1 MAITGATRKMLWGR
15 AHNQCAFPG
24 CIQALTLHIDD
35 DASGDTQLIVI
46 GEEAHIRAQSA
57 GGPRYDPDY
66 PRDKVDSYENLV
78 LMCPTHHTLIDSKN
92 GAGHALKDLLKIKE
106 AHERQQGRRAE
117 LEGALGAYLGDRYHV
132 ENTVQ
137 FQQADLRGP
146 SVDSLFVDVPVGC
159 RRDNSQ
165 LAQLLTQIA
174 ESAPGDTSDLE
185 ATSAFIVTGATQALL
200 HPDWTGNAVLVGGP
214 GQGKST
220 VLQYICQFH
229 RARRLGETDYS
240 AGQSELLRAA
250 STARFPIRVDLRK
263 YAQWAAIEPSPDS
276 GKKKRSDQKPES
288 EGDWRSLEEYIVLE
302 IRRHI
307 GAHQF
312 KNRDLAVLIATEP
325 VLLALDGLDEVASLT
340 VRARVTEEIARVRAR
355 LNADAANLVILVATR
370 PGSSLQPLTG
380 TGAFPVLHLQ
390 KLTQGLRLQYLQ
402 RWVEVSGLSTESA
415 ERLQSTFMDNQHV
428 PHINELAS
436 YPMQLAILLHLL
448 HRRQLLPQQR
458 TELYAEYLKTF
469 LDREQTED
477 KEPLLAEQRRVV
489 ESTHAYL
496 GWYLQTKA
504 EQGQSSGSIT
514 RADLRQLLRQH
525 LAGQADELTLA
536 EELYS
541 AITTRVLCLVERDDA
556 FEFEVQSLREYF
568 AALYIF
574 ENLTPKGVG
583 NSRDDG
589 LNALMERPYW
599 ANVCRFYIGML
610 ATGEIRALKDNLHN
624 VDKRV
629 SPHPMVRLMAVL
641 LLNDRV
647 YDGLAGTSIRDVV
660 DVVLDGPGVVFAE
673 DGVFEAAG
681 TPLRLGER
689 AGRSQAVAHLKA
701 RLEENESIAV
711 QEAAAK
717 CLARHAIPRDEIATW
732 WWSLYDSTPNWFEV
746 ASTLG
751 VLGSLNIEH
760 TAQLHKVL
768 AETNRGTAWNGA
780 LLARGG
786 YDGKDEDV
794 LLTLVQDL
802 NDGAAGEIQL
812 SSGRHNLA
820 AIVQSAEL
828 ASSGAVRRS
837 TLYAGKGGNESLE
850 LSQQADV
857 TERILRGATAASI
870 RSFDPSSLEAW
881 QTRLLA
887 LAEAWGDG
895 WILRR
900 AVSTIPSDVEIS
912 AIATSVRVKSPALA
926 AAATAEAAF
935 RSNRGNEKWWREH
948 LVSLATPRDLMLG
961 TIALIEHAHASVF
974 TPLASTF
981 DALVQKLE
989 PKRFLAVEHAL
1000 QMDVAARRA
1009 RPLALQE
1016 ALRLRQVNLS
1026 GRTLWLI
1033 HIIGTAS
1040 TRSRVGPLLEPQLE
1054 DVFKAGTTDGREAV
1068 AVARTTRKLK
1078 LEIFRGARRSL
1089 PPGGWADESA
1099 IAIMT
1104 QTTAAE
1110 ILTDPVN
1117 WPTDLVQMAIDRLTI
1132 RQGNRTKPLADVATS
1147 NRWFQDPA

>member
-35 DASGDTQLIVI
+35 ATSGETQLIVV

-57 GGPRYDPDY
+57 GGPRYERDY

-106 AHERQQGRRAE
+106 DHERQQGRRVE
-117 LEGALGAYLGDRYHV
+117 LEGALGAYLGDRYHA

-174 ESAPGDTSDLE
+174 QSAPGDTSDLE

-220 VLQYICQFH
+220 VLQYVCQFH
-229 RARRLGETDYS
+229 RARRLGETAYS
-240 AGQSELLRAA
+240 AGTSELVRAT

-276 GKKKRSDQKPES
+276 GKKKRSGHKPEN
-288 EGDWRSLEEYIVLE
+288 EGEWRSLEEYIVLD

-325 VLLALDGLDEVASLT
+325 VLLALDGLDEVASLP
-340 VRARVTEEIARVRAR
+340 VRARVTEEIARVRGR
-355 LNADAANLVILVATR
+355 LNADAADLVILVATR
-370 PGSSLQPLTG
+370 PGSSLQPLTA

-390 KLTQGLRLQYLQ
+390 RLTQGLRLQYLQ

-489 ESTHAYL
+489 ENTHAYL

-514 RADLRQLLRQH
+514 RGELRQLLRHH
-525 LAGQADELTLA
+525 LEGHADELTLA

-610 ATGEIRALKDNLHN
+610 ARGEIRALKDNLHN

-647 YDGLAGTSIRDVV
+647 YDGLADTSIRDVV

-701 RLEENESIAV
+701 RLEQSESTAV
-711 QEAAAK
+711 QETVAA
-717 CLARHAIPRDEIATW
+717 CLARHAIPRDDVTTW
-732 WWSLYDSTPNWFEV
+732 WWTRFESAPNWFEV

-751 VLGSLNIEH
+751 VLGSLSIER
-760 TAQLHKVL
+760 TAQLHKALVEYDRSTDWK
-768 AETNRGTAWNGA
+768 AA

-786 YDGKDEDV
+786 YDGNDEDV
-794 LLTLVQDL
+794 LLALVEDL
-802 NDGAAGEIQL
+802 NDGAAGEVQL

-820 AIVQSAEL
+820 TIVQSAEL
-828 ASSGAVRRS
+828 AATGAIRRS
-837 TLYAGKGGNESLE
+837 TLYESMGHNQPIDR
-850 LSQQADV
+850 QQA
-857 TERILRGATAASI
+857 TITARIRRGATAFSN

-887 LAEAWGDG
+887 VAETWGDG

-912 AIATSVRVKSPALA
+912 AIATSVRAKSPALA
-926 AAATAEAAF
+926 AAAATEATF
-935 RSNRGNEKWWREH
+935 RSNRGDEEWWQKH
-948 LVSLATPRDLMLG
+948 LASIATPRDLMLG
-961 TIALIEHAHASVF
+961 IVALLEQAHPSVVIS
-974 TPLASTF
+974 LASAF
-981 DALVQKLE
+981 DTLVQQLE
-989 PKRFLAVEHAL
+989 PKRYLAVEHAL
-1000 QMDVAARRA
+1000 QMDVASRRI

-1016 ALRLRQVNLS
+1016 ALRLRQINLS

-1040 TRSRVGPLLEPQLE
+1040 TRDRVGPLLEPQLD
-1054 DVFKAGTTDGREAV
+1054 DVFKAGVNDGREAV
-1068 AVARTTRKLK
+1068 AAARTARKLK

-1099 IAIMT
+1099 LAAMPQTIAG
-1104 QTTAAE
+1104 E
-1110 ILTDPVN
+1110 ILADPGN

-1132 RQGNRTKPLADVATS
+1132 RQGNRTKPLADVATT
-1147 NRWFQDPA
+1147 NRWFQDRA